1 MKNFKIAMILVAAV
15 AFFCSCGEKTV
26 TVNVTEK
33 NDVVTYDL
41 SSAASL
47 PIELTC
53 TVNADAGIKTIELSR
68 TIMNGET
75 VVKTEAY
82 ELENADFEGK
92 ADFSFP
98 WADTLL
104 KADLAAGYTVEY
116 KVTAADKKD
125 NQDSKIYP
133 INVVETATPISANWS
148 DPIALSNQ
156 SWATYTGVTTIT
168 EQNETIGVKCL
179 GKNDHKAY
187 NLYAEPTTGASWV
200 FVTNIDNLTTNEAL
214 VEAYNNGE
222 KVTGRTMFPATDEGK
237 GYEEKYFIC
246 KNKDGEYVLV
256 DYVAGRMNSG
266 ATNTTGIGNVM
277 VFKYK
282 KAETPAPAAK

>member
-1 MKNFKIAMILVAAV
+1 MKNFKIVMILVAAV

-125 NQDSKIYP
+125 NQDSKIYT

-148 DPIALSNQ
+148 ANIILSNQ
-156 SWATYTGVTTIT
+156 DWATYNGAAITGR
-168 EQNETIGVKCL
+168 EDETIGVKYL
-179 GKNDHKAY
+179 EKNDHKAY

-200 FVTNIDNLTTNEAL
+200 FVESIENLTSNEAL
-214 VEAYNNGE
+214 VEAYNNGTP
-222 KVTGRTMFPATDEGK
+222 VTSRTMFPANDNAK
-237 GYEEKYFIC
+237 AFAEKYFIC
-246 KNKDGEYVLV
+246 KNKNNEYVLV
-256 DYVAGRMNSG
+256 DYVAGEMS
-266 ATNTTGIGNVM
+266 ATTGNVM

-282 KAETPAPAAK
+282 KAETATPSAK

>member
-82 ELENADFEGK
+82 ELEDADFEGK
-92 ADFSFP
+92 AEFSFP

-104 KADLAAGYTVEY
+104 KAQLASGYTVEY
-116 KVTAADKKD
+116 KVAAADKKD
-125 NQDSKIYP
+125 NTDSKIYT
-133 INVVETATPISANWS
+133 INVTETATPLSANWS
-148 DPIALSNQ
+148 ENIVLGNQ
-156 SWATYTGVTTIT
+156 SWANYNGVTCKAKD
-168 EQNETIGVKCL
+168 ETIGVEAI
-179 GKNDHKAY
+179 NQDANANYKAK
-187 NLYAEPTTGASWV
+187 PTTGASWV
-200 FVTNIDNLTTNEAL
+200 FVESIENLTSNEAL
-214 VEAYNNGE
+214 VEAFNNGTP
-222 KVTGRTMFPATDEGK
+222 VTGEYEFPTTNLGK
-237 GYEEKYFIC
+237 SHPYSELYFISH
-246 KNKDGEYVLV
+246 NAAGEYVLV
-256 DYVAGRMNSG
+256 DYVAGQNS
-266 ATNTTGIGNVM
+266 TTTGNVL

-282 KAETPAPAAK
+282 KAETATPSAK

>member
-1 MKNFKIAMILVAAV
+1 MKNFKIVMILVAAV

-133 INVVETATPISANWS
+133 INVVETATPLPTAWNPTKVVLCS
-148 DPIALSNQ
+148 SNQ
-156 SWATYTGVTTIT
+156 SSYGITYEGVAAKV
-168 EQNETIGVKCL
+168 EDETIGVKCL
-179 GKNDHKAY
+179 GKNDHKDY
-187 NLYAEPTTGASWV
+187 NMYAEPTTGASWV
-200 FVTNIDNLTTNEAL
+200 FVESIEGLTTNEAL
-214 VEAYNNGE
+214 VEAFNNGTP
-222 KVTGRTMFPATDEGK
+222 VTSRTMFPATDEGK
-237 GYEEKYFIC
+237 VNFTEKYFIS
-246 KNKDGEYVLV
+246 KNKNGEYVLV
-256 DYVAGRMNSG
+256 DYCAGRL
-266 ATNTTGIGNVM
+266 NTTSGNIM
-277 VFKYK
+277 VFQYK
-282 KAETPAPAAK
+282 MAETATPSAK

>member
-116 KVTAADKKD
+116 KVAAADKKD
-125 NQDSKIYP
+125 NTDSKIYT
-133 INVVETATPISANWS
+133 INVVETATPLSAWNPTKVVLCS
-148 DPIALSNQ
+148 QSQSTYGITYEGIA
-156 SWATYTGVTTIT
+156 AVV
-168 EQNETIGVKCL
+168 ENETIGVKCD

-187 NLYAEPTTGASWV
+187 NMYAEPTEGASWV

-222 KVTGRTMFPATDEGK
+222 KVTGRTMFPATDQGK
-237 GYEEKYFIC
+237 AYEEKFFIS
-246 KNKDGEYVLV
+246 KNKNGEYVLV
-256 DYVAGRMNSG
+256 DYVAGLMR
-266 ATNTTGIGNVM
+266 TNGGNVM
-277 VFKYK
+277 VFQYK
-282 KAETPAPAAK
+282 MAETTPVAAK